1 MIEILL
7 ATYNGEKYLEEQ
19 LASIENQTYKNWR
32 LRVHDDQSVD
42 ATWRILKDF
51 QKKHGEEKVILKKN
65 IPASGGSK
73 NNFIGL
79 IQASDADYMMCCDQD
94 DVWHKDKIEKTY
106 RRMRQMEKRYGKDL
120 PLLVYTDLKVVDSD
134 LNEIDPS
141 FHACMNLRTDSK
153 LYYEMIQNQVTGCT
167 MMLSGAFKDYM
178 NRVKNAEYIVMHD
191 HWLAVIALVFGKM
204 SYLDQVTMDYR
215 QHGDNVVGA
224 QNARS
229 LAYMWIRFK
238 RGREQFVQDMKA
250 SCRQIA
256 YFCILYKTCIE
267 SEKVIK
273 LLDTYAQL
281 YDVNKVERLYYFF
294 KFRFWKKGI
303 IRKIMQMIWG

>member
-134 LNEIDPS
+134 LNEIVRNS
-141 FHACMNLRTDSK
+141 TAFSVRWAVLTISS
-153 LYYEMIQNQVTGCT
+153 TGT
-167 MMLSGAFKDYM
+167 A
-178 NRVKNAEYIVMHD
+178 
-191 HWLAVIALVFGKM
+191 
-204 SYLDQVTMDYR
+204 
-215 QHGDNVVGA
+215 
-224 QNARS
+224 S
-229 LAYMWIRFK
+229 LPR
-238 RGREQFVQDMKA
+238 
-250 SCRQIA
+250 
-256 YFCILYKTCIE
+256 
-267 SEKVIK
+267 
-273 LLDTYAQL
+273 
-281 YDVNKVERLYYFF
+281 
-294 KFRFWKKGI
+294 
-303 IRKIMQMIWG
+303 